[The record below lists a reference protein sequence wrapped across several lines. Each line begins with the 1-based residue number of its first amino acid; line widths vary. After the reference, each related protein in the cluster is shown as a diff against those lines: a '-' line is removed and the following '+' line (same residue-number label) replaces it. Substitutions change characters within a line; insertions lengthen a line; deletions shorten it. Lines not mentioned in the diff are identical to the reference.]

1 MKQACVQW
9 LTQLE
14 KQPAQE
20 GCEREKEIGAIVD
33 GKLTAVLEK
42 GYGVV

>member
-14 KQPAQE
+14 KQPARE
-20 GCEREKEIGAIVD
+20 GCEREKEIGAIMD